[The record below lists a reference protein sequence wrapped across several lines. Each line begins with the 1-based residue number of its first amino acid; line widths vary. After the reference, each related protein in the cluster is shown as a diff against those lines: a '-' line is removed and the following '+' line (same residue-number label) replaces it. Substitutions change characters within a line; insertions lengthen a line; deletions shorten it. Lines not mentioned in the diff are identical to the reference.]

1 MPLQPEFEPYS
12 YPETY
17 YAGAYWGPRRE
28 SPEQC
33 AHRTATFLNHLAP
46 CDPFLAH
53 WYKPTR
59 SRKEARNKYPLMPP
73 DLPTLTEL
81 FRKGVNREGKGP
93 VIEEL
98 GFSFW
103 FGNGGGNYDRAGLRI
118 HSGSYGEGNSNA
130 CVLSLPSLGRSK
142 NADRIITASV
152 LTSVVRCMALAW
164 EPDWAIAM
172 SHAYRATEDERD
184 GQANDRPGW
193 ISYFARH
200 RGTVPPLPA
209 PVRIEHVGDQGTLII
224 LTPERFTYENAE
236 HVALA
241 RRVHELLVK
250 AGLMEPIVRRPA

>member
-1 MPLQPEFEPYS
+1 MPPDFKPYP
-12 YPETY
+12 YLETY

-33 AHRTATFLNHLAP
+33 AHRTATFLNLLAS
-46 CDPFLAH
+46 CDPSLTH
-53 WYKPTR
+53 WYKFTR
-59 SRKEARNKYPLMPP
+59 SRKDALKYPLMPP
-73 DLPTLTEL
+73 DEATLAEN
-81 FRKGVNREGKGP
+81 FRKGVNREGKGR
-93 VIEEL
+93 VFIEL
-98 GFSFW
+98 GLSFW
-103 FGNGGGNYDRAGLRI
+103 LHNGGGKDDSATINI
-118 HSGSYGEGNSNA
+118 TSGSYAEGNSNV
-130 CVLSLPSLGRSK
+130 CVLSLPTLGRSE
-142 NADRIITASV
+142 NADRIITVPV
-152 LTSVVRCMALAW
+152 LTSVLRCMALAW

-172 SHAYRATEDERD
+172 SDAYQATENERD
-184 GQANDRPGW
+184 GQAHDRPGW
-193 ISYFARH
+193 ITYFARH

>member
-1 MPLQPEFEPYS
+1 MPVPPDFKPYP
-12 YPETY
+12 YLETY

-33 AHRTATFLNHLAP
+33 AHRTATFLNLLAS

-53 WYKPTR
+53 WYKYTR
-59 SRKEARNKYPLMPP
+59 SRKDARKHPLMPP
-73 DLPTLTEL
+73 DETTLAEH
-81 FRKGVNREGKGP
+81 FRKGVNREGNGR
-93 VIEEL
+93 VFFEL
-98 GFSFW
+98 GLSFL
-103 FGNGGGNYDRAGLRI
+103 FHNGGDKDDSASINI
-118 HSGSYGEGNSNA
+118 NSGSYAESNSNV
-130 CVLSLPSLGRSK
+130 CVLSLPTLGRSE
-142 NADRIITASV
+142 NADRIITAPVLASV
-152 LTSVVRCMALAW
+152 LRCMALAW

-172 SHAYRATEDERD
+172 SDAYRSTENARD

-193 ISYFARH
+193 ITYFARH

-209 PVRIEHVGDQGTLII
+209 PVRIEHVGDQGTLIT